1 MFVKLGLAA
10 FLFIFLTAAYSVF
23 GMGFEAGLYY
33 SLLSII
39 SLFLLDAIFLRGFS
53 WFYLFLVIFFVLGV
67 WLKVSVHHI
76 FDYDYIEPIGNF
88 QGNYDDWVAYY
99 KMACIMS
106 IAILS
111 SRFFCLLIFKGR
123 ASKVIPGAFGRGV
136 VSRGEWL
143 SLLFGSGVF
152 YFLNNQFAF
161 FVTGV
166 NPVVAL
172 PFGLNAPLSFMAL
185 LGVPM
190 LVAMYLAKDVRA
202 RGYLDARVA
211 VVVLLISFFASIS
224 MASRAAIVMQV
235 VPILIAAIYVQ
246 HCLSFRKL
254 SFKPIFLFFVFSLAV
269 LSAVSLYRIGLFSQ
283 DDGLGSATISSYVY
297 ESAFLFI
304 DRWIGAEAIMV
315 ASSEPSASPSLFYSL
330 FMESPSVGV
339 DAIYQVLSESKYTFL
354 EGLTFLTL
362 PGYFGVFGLSGSLSI
377 IFLLTFFMVFLG
389 AGLERFLMWVFYGQD
404 IPLALV
410 GAAMANSLTQMS
422 FPRLVF
428 PFFLQMLLFSLA
440 LRFLFGRKWF
450 NLN

>member
-1 MFVKLGLAA
+1 MFIKLGLTA
-10 FLFIFLTAAYSVF
+10 FLFIFLAAAYSVF

-39 SLFLLDAIFLRGFS
+39 SAFLLGAIFLGGFS

-76 FDYDYIEPIGNF
+76 FDYDYIEPVGNF
-88 QGNYDDWVAYY
+88 QGSYDDWIAYY
-99 KMACIMS
+99 KMACIMA
-106 IAILS
+106 IAIFS

-123 ASKVIPGAFGRGV
+123 VSKVIARNFEKNV
-136 VSRGEWL
+136 VSGYEWV
-143 SLLFGSGVF
+143 LLLLGSGIF

-166 NPVVAL
+166 SPNVAL

-190 LVAMYLAKDVRA
+190 LVAMYVAKDVRA
-202 RGYLDARVA
+202 RGFLDARVA
-211 VVVLLISFFASIS
+211 VTVLLISFFASIS

-235 VPILIAAIYVQ
+235 VPILVAATYVQ
-246 HCLSFRKL
+246 HCLGFRKL
-254 SFKPIFLFFVFSLAV
+254 SLKPVFLFFVFLLAV
-269 LSAVSLYRIGLFSQ
+269 LSAVSLYRIGLFSHG
-283 DDGLGSATISSYVY
+283 DGLGSATISSYVY

-315 ASSEPSASPSLFYSL
+315 ASSETSASPSLFYSI
-330 FMESPSVGV
+330 FMESPGVGV
-339 DAIYQVLSESKYTFL
+339 DAIYQVLSESKYNFI
-354 EGLTFLTL
+354 EGFTFLTL
-362 PGYFGVFGLSGSLSI
+362 PGYFGVFGLSGSLPI

-389 AGLERFLMWVFYGQD
+389 AGLERFLMWNFYYQD
-404 IPLALV
+404 IPIALV

-422 FPRLVF
+422 FPWLVF
-428 PFFLQMLLFSLA
+428 PFFLQMLLFSLI
-440 LRFLFGRKWF
+440 LRFIFDRKWF